1 MKDKEKRNV
10 TFQDIAKKLG
20 ISSSTVSRSLNNNS
34 KISDETKQKVYKA
47 AQELGY
53 QPNIPGFFEKHSKQK
68 SVCII
73 VPDLQ
78 DSLYINTIDKIQ
90 KNLNGYNCMVSS
102 SMNNINR
109 EKDLVEN
116 YLDLGIE
123 GFFISLCDYNCVDHI
138 KELLKKE
145 IPVVLF
151 NNVNFDLF
159 TQKIA
164 IDNFQGAYKAVEHL
178 ASLNCKEIALVNA
191 NDTTLVCKDL
201 YNGYVAA
208 LKSLNFSV
216 KLENIFTL
224 NATKT
229 NFRSIADALLNM
241 EVLPD
246 AIIFSDSDLAMQFIA
261 FSKQSNVKIPQDVKI
276 VCYGNEKYNEYLNP
290 SITSI
295 ECSADKIGDLAIKCF
310 LNQVKLDERIG
321 NSLVVPTK
329 MIIRSSSISM

>member
-1 MKDKEKRNV
+1 MKNREKRSV
-10 TFQDIAKKLG
+10 TIQDIAKKMG
-20 ISSSTVSRSLNNNS
+20 VSSSTVSRALNNNT
-34 KISDETKQKVYKA
+34 KISDETKQKVYKVA
-47 AQELGY
+47 HELGY
-53 QPNIPGFFEKHSKQK
+53 QPNIPGFFEKSNKQK

-73 VPDLQ
+73 VPDLK
-78 DSLYINTIDKIQ
+78 DSLYINTIDKIN

-102 SMNNINR
+102 SMNNVDK
-109 EKDLVEN
+109 EKDLIEN
-116 YLDLGIE
+116 YLDLGVE
-123 GFFISLCDYNCVDHI
+123 GFFISLSDCDSVDHI
-138 KELLKKE
+138 KELIKKE

-178 ASLNCKEIALVNA
+178 VSLNCKEIALVNS
-191 NDTTLVCKDL
+191 NNKTLIYKDL

-208 LKSLNFSV
+208 LKKINFPI
-216 KLENIFTL
+216 KPENIYTL
-224 NATKT
+224 NSTKS
-229 NFRSIADALLNM
+229 NFRSIANALLSM

-246 AIIFSDSDLAMQFIA
+246 AVIFSDSNLVVQFIA
-261 FSKQSNVKIPQDVKI
+261 LAKQSNINIPRDIKI

-295 ECSADKIGDLAIKCF
+295 ECSSGKIGDLAIKCF

-329 MIIRSSSISM
+329 MIIRSSSILM